1 MFRGFFNAFCN
12 PIHTELSLLIRAGD
26 FWFVWKELGIESG
39 ALMAKVESEVDQPP
53 VKGWQYWD
61 GSKYELDTSLV
72 CSREVSKPCSE
83 VRVELQG
90 EAKKKYPKFSG
101 SYKPVKGKM
110 NRGRW
115 VGSCSYQST
124 LICKT

>member
-1 MFRGFFNAFCN
+1 M
-12 PIHTELSLLIRAGD
+12 HTELSLIIRAGG
-26 FWFVWKELGIESG
+26 FWLVNDELGKLEG
-39 ALMAKVESEVDQPP
+39 WLRAKVESEVDQPP
-53 VKGWQYWD
+53 EKGWQYVDVD
-61 GSKYELDTSLV
+61 GEWQFDTSLV

-90 EAKKKYPKFSG
+90 EAKKKQLHCAG
-101 SYKPVKGKM
+101 SYKLVKGKM

-115 VGSCSYQST
+115 VGSFLSTT